1 MADTNEFALSEDPR
15 KQINS
20 MWLLT
25 TQGPTCSREAWA
37 GRARDIGVLD
47 LSLGLEAGP
56 KPEPEAG
63 YSTASRRGSLAERAM
78 RYAFLGSGI
87 GDQVAIQLLPSHTTY
102 IWPSDMA

>member
-1 MADTNEFALSEDPR
+1 VVAD
-15 KQINS
+15 NS
-20 MWLLT
+20 RTLVL
-25 TQGPTCSREAWA
+25 A
-37 GRARDIGVLD
+37 G
-47 LSLGLEAGP
+47 SLGRNLGLGVEAGP
-56 KPEPEAG
+56 EAEPEAG